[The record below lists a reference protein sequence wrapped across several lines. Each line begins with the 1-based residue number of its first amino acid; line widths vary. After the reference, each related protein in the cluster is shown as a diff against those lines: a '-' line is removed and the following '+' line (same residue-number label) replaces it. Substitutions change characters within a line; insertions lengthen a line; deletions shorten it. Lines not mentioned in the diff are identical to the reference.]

1 MGKMAYENNVPS
13 PYPQDKTIVMGL
25 DDSSRNFSTEGVSNP
40 SEVYV
45 WVGNKQTSGSD
56 IEKAGL
62 RFGILYG
69 IKVGTPGAYR
79 ANEGTVVSGDR
90 FELAALD
97 DQTNRTAAQLQTE
110 SIAKV
115 VTQFR
120 RVEDGGFDPNR
131 PNDFYFVTTDQ
142 FGASGFSKLW
152 RLRFDNIANPL
163 SGGVIEL
170 LINGAGTGSNT
181 SFGTGEMFDNIGVDN
196 FGRVLLQEDVGG
208 NAHLGKVWIYDIT
221 SGATLELARHDA
233 NLFLSTSPNYIG
245 TQDEEASGI
254 IDISSILGEGMYLMD
269 TQVHRNIASTE
280 PELVEMGQLLIMK
293 VGLTAGLGFDA
304 ANNTMALIGL
314 GTTKSDHIYVDQSG
328 NDYMV
333 QGGNEYW
340 DFSGDASR
348 VFLVGYDGN
357 DHLFAYG
364 VQDNASIFGMGGND
378 HLTGGL
384 GNDKLDGGT
393 GNDHLDGGPG
403 TNTVNGGSGNNKPK
417 N

>member
-1 MGKMAYENNVPS
+1 
-13 PYPQDKTIVMGL
+13 
-25 DDSSRNFSTEGVSNP
+25 
-40 SEVYV
+40 
-45 WVGNKQTSGSD
+45 
-56 IEKAGL
+56 
-62 RFGILYG
+62 
-69 IKVGTPGAYR
+69 
-79 ANEGTVVSGDR
+79 
-90 FELAALD
+90 
-97 DQTNRTAAQLQTE
+97 
-110 SIAKV
+110 
-115 VTQFR
+115 
-120 RVEDGGFDPNR
+120 
-131 PNDFYFVTTDQ
+131 
-142 FGASGFSKLW
+142 
-152 RLRFDNIANPL
+152 
-163 SGGVIEL
+163 
-170 LINGAGTGSNT
+170 
-181 SFGTGEMFDNIGVDN
+181 
-196 FGRVLLQEDVGG
+196 
-208 NAHLGKVWIYDIT
+208 
-221 SGATLELARHDA
+221 
-233 NLFLSTSPNYIG
+233 
-245 TQDEEASGI
+245 
-254 IDISSILGEGMYLMD
+254 MYLMD